1 MKYFFLGVTI
11 KVRDEPPWAVLIVT
25 PVMKRIQSLD
35 RAQEV
40 IFVDST
46 SSIENN
52 QPSMTV
58 MLTASKIGALP
69 IAALI
74 HESQTASG
82 YVCAMNLLKENF
94 KTCFGGKEVII
105 SSIFI

>member
-1 MKYFFLGVTI
+1 
-11 KVRDEPPWAVLIVT
+11 
-25 PVMKRIQSLD
+25 MKRVQRLD

-52 QPSMTV
+52 QSSMTV
-58 MLTASKIGALP
+58 ILTASKIGALP

-74 HESQTASG
+74 HENQTANG
-82 YVCAMNLLKENF
+82 YVCAMKLLKDNFEN
-94 KTCFGGKEVII
+94 CFGGKKVII
-105 SSIFI
+105 SFLFINLNDMIDYYCSMTTHALYI